1 MKNKKK
7 CLSKYVT
14 VMEFSF
20 LERLLLSNR
29 MKFYASIQ
37 VSGTVIKNMEKGSAF
52 ILMDQNTEEIIDK
65 RSSMGMVSLH
75 GLPQIM
81 VLSMFMQAIGK
92 KEKLMAEENLR
103 MDLEVF

>member
-14 VMEFSF
+14 VMEFSS
-20 LERLLLSNR
+20 LERHLLSNR